1 MRIALVSDWYAPR
14 RGGIEAHLSTL
25 AARLVE
31 AGHAVHVITSCPGPA
46 SEHGIDIHRLDTR
59 RLPFADIAID
69 PSIGR
74 QISDI
79 LVRERIDV
87 MHAHVS
93 IISPVALAGG
103 LAADRIGLPA
113 VLTFHSFVP
122 ATPLWASIA
131 GFVLGASRWR
141 ATMTGV
147 SSRVCEEVSSF
158 APQRE
163 FTVLPNA
170 IDAAF
175 WTPGA
180 DQAPA
185 ATPLTLVYAGRL
197 NAKKHPE
204 RALRAAAF
212 LHHRAPELSFR
223 LVMCGSGPLE
233 RRLRAMAVEGGIA
246 DLVEFTGWM
255 SPEALREIYRR
266 SHLFLSTATRE
277 SFGLAALEARSTGLP
292 VVAMRRSAVADFV
305 VDGESGALVDDP
317 GAFARAIARLAL
329 DPAALTALRRPHRQG
344 LQSFSWENALA
355 SHVALY
361 ERAARREAA

>member
-25 AARLVE
+25 AARLAD

-46 SEHGIDIHRLDTR
+46 SEHGIAIHRLRTR
-59 RLPFADIAID
+59 RLPFAEIAID
-69 PSIGR
+69 PSIAG
-74 QISDI
+74 QIADI
-79 LVRERIDV
+79 LLRERIDIV
-87 MHAHVS
+87 HAHVS

-103 LAADRIGLPA
+103 LAADRLALPA

-158 APQRE
+158 APHHD

-175 WTPGA
+175 WTPGTSA
-180 DQAPA
+180 PPPA
-185 ATPLTLVYAGRL
+185 APLTLVYAGRL

-204 RALRAAAF
+204 RALQAAAF

-223 LVMCGSGPLE
+223 LMMCGSGPLE
-233 RRLRAMAVEGGIA
+233 RRLRTMADDEGIT
-246 DLVEFTGWM
+246 DLVEFVGWT
-255 SPEALREIYRR
+255 SPESLREIYRR

-305 VDGESGALVDDP
+305 VDGESGALVDAP
-317 GAFARAIARLAL
+317 AEFARAVVELAL
-329 DPAALTALRRPHRQG
+329 DPGALTALRGQHRQG
-344 LQSFSWENALA
+344 MLSFSWENALA
-355 SHVALY
+355 NHVALY
-361 ERAARREAA
+361 QRAAQRDAA

>member
-25 AARLVE
+25 AARLVD

-46 SEHGIDIHRLDTR
+46 SDHGVDIHRLDTR

-69 PSIGR
+69 PSIAE
-74 QISDI
+74 QIAGI
-79 LVRERIDV
+79 LLRERVDV
-87 MHAHVS
+87 VHAHVS

-103 LAADRIGLPA
+103 LAADRLGLPA

-131 GFVLGASRWR
+131 GFVMGAGRWH
-141 ATMTGV
+141 AIMTGV
-147 SSRVCEEVSSF
+147 SSRVCEAVSSF
-158 APQRE
+158 APEHE

-175 WTPGA
+175 WTPGENGP
-180 DQAPA
+180 PA
-185 ATPLTLVYAGRL
+185 APLTLVYAGRL

-204 RALRAAAF
+204 RALQAAAF
-212 LHHRAPELSFR
+212 LHRRAPALSFR
-223 LVMCGSGPLE
+223 LMMCGSGPLE
-233 RRLRAMAVEGGIA
+233 RRLRLMAAEEGIA
-246 DLVEFTGWM
+246 GLVEFTGWT
-255 SPEALREIYRR
+255 SPEALRQIYRT

-305 VDGESGALVDDP
+305 VDGESGALVD
-317 GAFARAIARLAL
+317 GTAEFSRAVAELAMDAGRLMR
-329 DPAALTALRRPHRQG
+329 LRGRHRQG
-344 LQSFSWENALA
+344 LQSFSWENALTN
-355 SHVALY
+355 HVALY
-361 ERAARREAA
+361 RRAGHGKAA

>member
-14 RGGIEAHLSTL
+14 LGGIEAHLSTL
-25 AARLVE
+25 AAQLVG
-31 AGHAVHVITSCPGPA
+31 AGHTVHVITSCPGPA
-46 SEHGIDIHRLDTR
+46 SERGIDIHRLNTR
-59 RLPFADIAID
+59 RLPFADVAID
-69 PSIGR
+69 PSIGG

-79 LVRERIDV
+79 LIRERIDV

-93 IISPVALAGG
+93 IVSPVALAGG
-103 LAADRIGLPA
+103 LAADRLGLPA

-158 APQRE
+158 APRHE

-175 WTPGA
+175 WTPATNGP
-180 DQAPA
+180 PA

-204 RALRAAAF
+204 RALQAAAF

-223 LVMCGSGPLE
+223 LMMCGSGPLE
-233 RRLRAMAVEGGIA
+233 TRLRAMAVEEGIA
-246 DLVEFTGWM
+246 DFVEFAGWTN
-255 SPEALREIYRR
+255 PEALREIYRK

-305 VDGESGALVDDP
+305 VDGQSGALVDGP
-317 GAFARAIARLAL
+317 AEFARAVARLAL
-329 DPAALTALRRPHRQG
+329 DPAALTALRQERRQG

-355 SHVALY
+355 SHLALY
-361 ERAARREAA
+361 ERAAHWEAA